1 MKSFIWIFAILITAA
16 AGYYQR
22 VTGPTKP
29 LKTEV
34 SNGIQRFPVVF
45 QRTHGGTTD
54 CPVVL
59 QISDITV
66 KGFLLYR
73 KYPSK
78 DEMTK
83 IELKREGDKLTAFLP
98 NQPPAGKLEY
108 RLALEKD
115 GNPIIIDNGASV
127 IIRFKGD
134 VPPVVLI
141 IHIILMFLGMLF
153 SNVTGIYALFKIRS
167 YKCMTVLT
175 FAILAVGGLVLG
187 PIVLKYAFNEW
198 RDGVPFGCAL
208 LLDATYPVSNH
219 WGFKGMAMMNTNP
232 VDRNWL
238 GTKLETRM
246 QAFYPVIEEADR
258 EFLSMRANSWMWNAL
273 LAGPVYTINF
283 DRVYWDFQVLGGMNV
298 AYLPQQKLLYEKPA
312 NNWFYLDRNTSTINV
327 SYGLMAG
334 TALRFPVTERI
345 NLRVGIDYYRSTAK
359 VQYEQIRVS
368 KQETTILTEKLGN
381 GSANIPIEMMSVSY

>member
-54 CPVVL
+54 CPVEL

-108 RLALEKD
+108 KVALEKD
-115 GNPIIIDNGASV
+115 GNPIILDNGASV
-127 IIRFKGD
+127 IIRFKGE
-134 VPPVVLI
+134 VPHVVLI

-153 SNVTGIYALFKIRS
+153 SNVTGIYALFRIRS
-167 YKCMTVLT
+167 YKFMTVLT

-187 PIVLKYAFNEW
+187 PIVQKYAFNEW
-198 RDGVPFGCAL
+198 WAGVPFG
-208 LLDATYPVSNH
+208 
-219 WGFKGMAMMNTNP
+219 
-232 VDRNWL
+232 
-238 GTKLETRM
+238 
-246 QAFYPVIEEADR
+246 
-258 EFLSMRANSWMWNAL
+258 
-273 LAGPVYTINF
+273 
-283 DRVYWDFQVLGGMNV
+283 WDLTDNKTLIAILV
-298 AYLPQQKLLYEKPA
+298 
-312 NNWFYLDRNTSTINV
+312 W
-327 SYGLMAG
+327 LMALEM
-334 TALRFPVTERI
+334 LRNKNSAFWVVLASLVTI
-345 NLRVGIDYYRSTAK
+345 VIFAIPHSLFGSQLD
-359 VQYEQIRVS
+359 
-368 KQETTILTEKLGN
+368 QETGKIIQGAILPFLQLF
-381 GSANIPIEMMSVSY
+381 

>member
-167 YKCMTVLT
+167 YKFMTVLT

-187 PIVLKYAFNEW
+187 PIVQKYAFNEW
-198 RDGVPFGCAL
+198 WAGVPFG
-208 LLDATYPVSNH
+208 
-219 WGFKGMAMMNTNP
+219 
-232 VDRNWL
+232 
-238 GTKLETRM
+238 
-246 QAFYPVIEEADR
+246 
-258 EFLSMRANSWMWNAL
+258 
-273 LAGPVYTINF
+273 
-283 DRVYWDFQVLGGMNV
+283 WDLTDNKTLIAILV
-298 AYLPQQKLLYEKPA
+298 
-312 NNWFYLDRNTSTINV
+312 W
-327 SYGLMAG
+327 LMALEM
-334 TALRFPVTERI
+334 LRNKNSAFWAVFASLVTI
-345 NLRVGIDYYRSTAK
+345 IIFAIPHSLFGSQLD
-359 VQYEQIRVS
+359 
-368 KQETTILTEKLGN
+368 QETGKIIQGAILPFLQLF
-381 GSANIPIEMMSVSY
+381 

>member
-1 MKSFIWIFAILITAA
+1 MKSFIWIFALLITGA

-45 QRTHGGTTD
+45 LRTHGGTTD
-54 CPVVL
+54 CPVVI

-108 RLALEKD
+108 RVDLEKE
-115 GNPIIIDNGASV
+115 GNPLIIDNSATV
-127 IIRFKGD
+127 IIRFKGE

-141 IHIILMFLGMLF
+141 VHIVLMFLGMLF

-167 YKCMTVLT
+167 YKFMTVLT
-175 FAILAVGGLVLG
+175 FAILVVGGLVLG
-187 PIVLKYAFNEW
+187 PIVQKYAFNEW
-198 RDGVPFGCAL
+198 WSGIPFG
-208 LLDATYPVSNH
+208 
-219 WGFKGMAMMNTNP
+219 
-232 VDRNWL
+232 
-238 GTKLETRM
+238 
-246 QAFYPVIEEADR
+246 
-258 EFLSMRANSWMWNAL
+258 
-273 LAGPVYTINF
+273 
-283 DRVYWDFQVLGGMNV
+283 WDLTDNKTLIAILV
-298 AYLPQQKLLYEKPA
+298 
-312 NNWFYLDRNTSTINV
+312 W
-327 SYGLMAG
+327 LMALEM
-334 TALRFPVTERI
+334 LRRKSAAFWVVVASLVTI
-345 NLRVGIDYYRSTAK
+345 VIFAIPHSLFGSQLD
-359 VQYEQIRVS
+359 
-368 KQETTILTEKLGN
+368 QETGKIIQGAILPFLQLF
-381 GSANIPIEMMSVSY
+381 

>member
-66 KGFLLYR
+66 KGFLFYR

-108 RLALEKD
+108 RVDLEKE
-115 GNPIIIDNGASV
+115 GNPIKINNGSSV
-127 IIRFKGD
+127 IIRFKGE

-141 IHIILMFLGMLF
+141 IHIVLMFLGMLF

-167 YKCMTVLT
+167 YKFMTVLT

-187 PIVLKYAFNEW
+187 PIVQKYAFNEW
-198 RDGVPFGCAL
+198 WAGIPFG
-208 LLDATYPVSNH
+208 
-219 WGFKGMAMMNTNP
+219 
-232 VDRNWL
+232 
-238 GTKLETRM
+238 
-246 QAFYPVIEEADR
+246 
-258 EFLSMRANSWMWNAL
+258 
-273 LAGPVYTINF
+273 
-283 DRVYWDFQVLGGMNV
+283 WDLTDNKTLIAILV
-298 AYLPQQKLLYEKPA
+298 
-312 NNWFYLDRNTSTINV
+312 W
-327 SYGLMAG
+327 LMALEM
-334 TALRFPVTERI
+334 LRRKSSAFWVVVASLVTI
-345 NLRVGIDYYRSTAK
+345 VIFAIPHSLFGSQLD
-359 VQYEQIRVS
+359 
-368 KQETTILTEKLGN
+368 QETGKIIQGAILPFLQLF
-381 GSANIPIEMMSVSY
+381 

>member
-134 VPPVVLI
+134 VPPVGWDLTDNKTLI
-141 IHIILMFLGMLF
+141 AILVWLMALEMLRNKNSAFWAVFASLVTII
-153 SNVTGIYALFKIRS
+153 I
-167 YKCMTVLT
+167 
-175 FAILAVGGLVLG
+175 FAIPHSL
-187 PIVLKYAFNEW
+187 
-198 RDGVPFGCAL
+198 FGSQ
-208 LLDATYPVSNH
+208 LD
-219 WGFKGMAMMNTNP
+219 
-232 VDRNWL
+232 
-238 GTKLETRM
+238 
-246 QAFYPVIEEADR
+246 
-258 EFLSMRANSWMWNAL
+258 
-273 LAGPVYTINF
+273 
-283 DRVYWDFQVLGGMNV
+283 
-298 AYLPQQKLLYEKPA
+298 
-312 NNWFYLDRNTSTINV
+312 
-327 SYGLMAG
+327 
-334 TALRFPVTERI
+334 
-345 NLRVGIDYYRSTAK
+345 
-359 VQYEQIRVS
+359 
-368 KQETTILTEKLGN
+368 QETGKIIQGAILPFLQLF
-381 GSANIPIEMMSVSY
+381 

>member
-54 CPVVL
+54 CPVEL

-83 IELKREGDKLTAFLP
+83 IELKREGDKLIAFLP

-108 RLALEKD
+108 RLALEKE
-115 GNPIIIDNGASV
+115 GNPIIIDKGATV
-127 IIRFKGD
+127 IIRFKGE

-141 IHIILMFLGMLF
+141 IHIVLMFLGMLF

-167 YKCMTVLT
+167 YKFMTVLT

-187 PIVLKYAFNEW
+187 PIVQKYAFNEW
-198 RDGVPFGCAL
+198 WAGIPFG
-208 LLDATYPVSNH
+208 
-219 WGFKGMAMMNTNP
+219 
-232 VDRNWL
+232 
-238 GTKLETRM
+238 
-246 QAFYPVIEEADR
+246 
-258 EFLSMRANSWMWNAL
+258 
-273 LAGPVYTINF
+273 
-283 DRVYWDFQVLGGMNV
+283 WDLTDNKTLIAILV
-298 AYLPQQKLLYEKPA
+298 
-312 NNWFYLDRNTSTINV
+312 W
-327 SYGLMAG
+327 LMALEM
-334 TALRFPVTERI
+334 LRNKNSAFWVVVASLVTI
-345 NLRVGIDYYRSTAK
+345 VIFAIPHSLFGSQLD
-359 VQYEQIRVS
+359 
-368 KQETTILTEKLGN
+368 QETGKIIQGAILPFLQLF
-381 GSANIPIEMMSVSY
+381 

>member
-1 MKSFIWIFAILITAA
+1 MKSFIWIFALLITGA

-45 QRTHGGTTD
+45 LRTHGGTTD

-108 RLALEKD
+108 RVDLEKE
-115 GNPIIIDNGASV
+115 GNPLIIDNSATV
-127 IIRFKGD
+127 IIRFKGE

-141 IHIILMFLGMLF
+141 VHIVLMFLGMLF

-167 YKCMTVLT
+167 YKFMTVLT
-175 FAILAVGGLVLG
+175 FAILVVGGLVLG
-187 PIVLKYAFNEW
+187 PIVQKYAFNEW
-198 RDGVPFGCAL
+198 WSGIPFG
-208 LLDATYPVSNH
+208 
-219 WGFKGMAMMNTNP
+219 
-232 VDRNWL
+232 
-238 GTKLETRM
+238 
-246 QAFYPVIEEADR
+246 
-258 EFLSMRANSWMWNAL
+258 
-273 LAGPVYTINF
+273 
-283 DRVYWDFQVLGGMNV
+283 WDLTDNKTLIAILV
-298 AYLPQQKLLYEKPA
+298 
-312 NNWFYLDRNTSTINV
+312 W
-327 SYGLMAG
+327 LMALEM
-334 TALRFPVTERI
+334 LRRKSAAFWVIVASLVTI
-345 NLRVGIDYYRSTAK
+345 VIFAIPHSLFGSQLD
-359 VQYEQIRVS
+359 
-368 KQETTILTEKLGN
+368 QETGKIIQGAILPFLQLF
-381 GSANIPIEMMSVSY
+381 

>member
-1 MKSFIWIFAILITAA
+1 MKSFIWIFALLITGA

-45 QRTHGGTTD
+45 LRTHGGTTD
-54 CPVVL
+54 CPVVI

-108 RLALEKD
+108 RVDLEKE
-115 GNPIIIDNGASV
+115 GNPLIIDNSATV
-127 IIRFKGD
+127 IIRFKGE

-141 IHIILMFLGMLF
+141 VHIVLMFLGMLF

-167 YKCMTVLT
+167 YKFMTVLT
-175 FAILAVGGLVLG
+175 FAILVVGGLVLG
-187 PIVLKYAFNEW
+187 PIVQKYAFNEW
-198 RDGVPFGCAL
+198 WAGIPFG
-208 LLDATYPVSNH
+208 
-219 WGFKGMAMMNTNP
+219 
-232 VDRNWL
+232 
-238 GTKLETRM
+238 
-246 QAFYPVIEEADR
+246 
-258 EFLSMRANSWMWNAL
+258 
-273 LAGPVYTINF
+273 
-283 DRVYWDFQVLGGMNV
+283 WDLTDNKTLIAILV
-298 AYLPQQKLLYEKPA
+298 
-312 NNWFYLDRNTSTINV
+312 W
-327 SYGLMAG
+327 LMALEM
-334 TALRFPVTERI
+334 LRRKSAAFWVIVASLVTI
-345 NLRVGIDYYRSTAK
+345 VIFAIPHSLFGSQLD
-359 VQYEQIRVS
+359 
-368 KQETTILTEKLGN
+368 QETGKIIQGAILPFLQLF
-381 GSANIPIEMMSVSY
+381 

>member
-1 MKSFIWIFAILITAA
+1 MKSFIWIFALLITGA

-45 QRTHGGTTD
+45 LRTHGGTTD
-54 CPVVL
+54 CPVVI

-108 RLALEKD
+108 RVDLEKE
-115 GNPIIIDNGASV
+115 GNPLIIDNSATV
-127 IIRFKGD
+127 IIRFKGE

-141 IHIILMFLGMLF
+141 VHIVLMFLGMLF

-167 YKCMTVLT
+167 YKFMTVLT
-175 FAILAVGGLVLG
+175 FAILVVGGLVLG
-187 PIVLKYAFNEW
+187 PIVQKYAFNEW
-198 RDGVPFGCAL
+198 WSGIPFG
-208 LLDATYPVSNH
+208 
-219 WGFKGMAMMNTNP
+219 
-232 VDRNWL
+232 
-238 GTKLETRM
+238 
-246 QAFYPVIEEADR
+246 
-258 EFLSMRANSWMWNAL
+258 
-273 LAGPVYTINF
+273 
-283 DRVYWDFQVLGGMNV
+283 WDLTDNKTLIAILV
-298 AYLPQQKLLYEKPA
+298 
-312 NNWFYLDRNTSTINV
+312 W
-327 SYGLMAG
+327 LMALEM
-334 TALRFPVTERI
+334 LRRKSAAFWVIVASLVTI
-345 NLRVGIDYYRSTAK
+345 VIFAIPHSLFGSQLD
-359 VQYEQIRVS
+359 
-368 KQETTILTEKLGN
+368 QETGKIIQGAILPFLQLF
-381 GSANIPIEMMSVSY
+381 